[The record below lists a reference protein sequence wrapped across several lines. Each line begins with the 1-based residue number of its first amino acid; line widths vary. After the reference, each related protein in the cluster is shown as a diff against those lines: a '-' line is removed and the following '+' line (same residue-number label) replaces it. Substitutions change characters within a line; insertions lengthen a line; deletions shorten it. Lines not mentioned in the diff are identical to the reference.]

1 MGRLHT
7 CYSPVRRSPSK
18 SIATFHAA
26 PRLACVKPVA
36 SVHPEPGSNSSL
48 FIYCLFLFSKKSD
61 KTSSIFVLPSQ
72 YHRISFA
79 LLVFTPRFLWID
91 RESFLT
97 LVLLRLLQLCQCS
110 FALFKCAK
118 VLQRYNLFYSRQNI
132 YQLFFDFYFFG
143 ALECGFYRHWM
154 SVATASLSKASA
166 KVDKIML

>member
-48 FIYCLFLFSKKSD
+48 LFILSFLFLIKNSRQNFFFIYLFCLHNTHEYPYRSWCLRLD
-61 KTSSIFVLPSQ
+61 
-72 YHRISFA
+72 
-79 LLVFTPRFLWID
+79 FLWID

-118 VLQRYNLFYSRQNI
+118 VLQRYNLFYSRQNF
-132 YQLFFDFYFFG
+132 YQLFWKYFIEAFKRSSYS
-143 ALECGFYRHWM
+143 LQIPD
-154 SVATASLSKASA
+154 ATAIPQKR
-166 KVDKIML
+166 VQR

>member
-97 LVLLRLLQLCQCS
+97 LVLLRLLQLCQCAT
-110 FALFKCAK
+110 ALFLKSECKVKHIFYIHKIILKQTFSPTIQQSPNQTHFQAFTHIRTPKHLTLLNTYSSCA
-118 VLQRYNLFYSRQNI
+118 
-132 YQLFFDFYFFG
+132 
-143 ALECGFYRHWM
+143 
-154 SVATASLSKASA
+154 
-166 KVDKIML
+166 

>member
-72 YHRISFA
+72 YIQVFSCSFT
-79 LLVFTPRFLWID
+79 LK
-91 RESFLT
+91 ELT
-97 LVLLRLLQLCQCS
+97 WACALVLLCLLQLCQCPFCLS
-110 FALFKCAK
+110 RLFCRRKT
-118 VLQRYNLFYSRQNI
+118 LQRYNLFYSRQNF

-143 ALECGFYRHWM
+143 ALERGFYRHWM